1 MKHIPLQSEK
11 NIIFNS
17 KSPGSVP
24 AVCWVVCVC
33 LCASASGAVGKG
45 RKEAGSHLPTPD
57 STTMPPLTGLTLG
70 RWCFVA
76 SVLLLLLK
84 AGDYTSA
91 REGVTV
97 TCLFL
102 SLI

>member
-1 MKHIPLQSEK
+1 MRHIPLQSEK

-33 LCASASGAVGKG
+33 LYAFASGAVGKG

-70 RWCFVA
+70 RWC
-76 SVLLLLLK
+76 LLLLSK

>member
-1 MKHIPLQSEK
+1 MRHIPLQSEK

-57 STTMPPLTGLTLG
+57 STTMPPLDRPDPRALVFCCK
-70 RWCFVA
+70 CFVVVVE
-76 SVLLLLLK
+76 SRGLHK
-84 AGDYTSA
+84 CT
-91 REGVTV
+91 
-97 TCLFL
+97 
-102 SLI
+102 